1 MYRTPGTGRSTV
13 GRGFAGGIFAD
24 GDSEEGGLSDAELN
38 EAIEETE
45 RGVGP
50 EHLLHRE
57 DQEALALG
65 RSLLTIA
72 KAVGGILNAVTSAGA
87 VAAGDVNRHGVRG
100 ALARSLRRAAKTV
113 EQPRGRDRTQDH
125 LDMQEH
131 LKHAGAIHRAQPV
144 RWFDPHSDIDT
155 MYAEAAAA
163 AGDEGF
169 LVDAPEP
176 TVTRR
181 ARRSFNPEIADMPTD
196 WGAGYR
202 PHSTVREPTPVE
214 RQARQEADD
223 QIDDADDE
231 AAENVF
237 ENGQDAADPDGVDDE
252 IASRDLDD
260 AAAS

>member
-100 ALARSLRRAAKTV
+100 ALARSLRRVAETV
-113 EQPRGRDRTQDH
+113 EQPRERD
-125 LDMQEH
+125 DMQEPEH
-131 LKHAGAIHRAQPV
+131 TKYAGSIHRAHRAQPA
-144 RWFDPHSDIDT
+144 RWFDPHSDVDT

-176 TVTRR
+176 TEYQSVM
-181 ARRSFNPEIADMPTD
+181 RRSH
-196 WGAGYR
+196 R
-202 PHSTVREPTPVE
+202 PYSTMREPTPVQ
-214 RQARQEADD
+214 RRAARAD
-223 QIDDADDE
+223 QIDDADD
-231 AAENVF
+231 A
-237 ENGQDAADPDGVDDE
+237 DDE
-252 IASRDLDD
+252 IAENVSESERDPADGDEIDDEIAGRDLDE